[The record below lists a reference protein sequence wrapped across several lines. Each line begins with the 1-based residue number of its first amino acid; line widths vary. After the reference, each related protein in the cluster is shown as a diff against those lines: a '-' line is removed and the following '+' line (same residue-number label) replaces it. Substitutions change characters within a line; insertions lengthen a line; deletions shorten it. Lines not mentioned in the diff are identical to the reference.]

1 MNRLLK
7 IVANDLT
14 VLATVLILI
23 CVAGSTAHAQ
33 KPCCGITNVNARTGI
48 VTAKVNTSGQ
58 SLQFSI
64 RNRVQL
70 NQLRVGQAIYAD
82 FKANQ
87 VSLDGKTP
95 AGMILTAAPL
105 DGAVAR
111 GTQAAPLDGALTRG
125 TQAAPL
131 DGVRITS
138 IDTAQSKVTVQLLAT
153 GEQIY
158 FNVPSSNIQTHRLGV
173 GQTMKIGAMRSLQMG
188 GTCPCGQH
196 TDGTC
201 ACACGVPGCTGPC
214 KVGEC
219 RNGVKGLGGG
229 ATLSGVP
236 TAVSTLSAPA
246 AAVTN
251 AQKPKAKPVQ

>member
-1 MNRLLK
+1 MNRILK
-7 IVANDLT
+7 IVANDLA

-23 CVAGSTAHAQ
+23 CVAAPAAHAI
-33 KPCCGITNVNARTGI
+33 KACCQITSINTRTGI
-48 VTAKVNTSGQ
+48 VTAKVNTTGQ
-58 SLQFSI
+58 TLQFSLM
-64 RNRVQL
+64 NRAQL
-70 NQLRVGQAIYAD
+70 NQLQVGQALYAN

-111 GTQAAPLDGALTRG
+111 GTQAAPLDG
-125 TQAAPL
+125 
-131 DGVRITS
+131 VRITS
-138 IDTAQSKVTVQLLAT
+138 IDTAQGKVTVQLLAT

-158 FNVPSSNIQTHRLGV
+158 FNIPSSNIQAHRLAV
-173 GQTMKIGAMRSLQMG
+173 GQNVRIGAMRSLQMG

-229 ATLSGVP
+229 VPISGGP
-236 TAVSTLSAPA
+236 TAGNTLSAQAAPA
-246 AAVTN
+246 TN
-251 AQKPKAKPVQ
+251 TQTPKPKRVH